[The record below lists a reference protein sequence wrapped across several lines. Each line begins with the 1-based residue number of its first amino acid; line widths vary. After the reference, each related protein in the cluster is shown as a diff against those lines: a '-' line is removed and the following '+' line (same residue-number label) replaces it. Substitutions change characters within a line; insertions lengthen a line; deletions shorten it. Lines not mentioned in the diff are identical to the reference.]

1 LFKDGE
7 VTRVDPAAAR
17 EPLNL
22 ETAIVLFGRAAG
34 KFTVPEPP
42 TPPSQQEEPENGMA
56 VFIVGLEPKRGYHVE
71 IDAEEM
77 TEEFADP
84 GGIVYLPSVPAG
96 GVRLGPAPP
105 VS

>member
-1 LFKDGE
+1 MSLF
-7 VTRVDPAAAR
+7 AR
-17 EPLNL
+17 AEK
-22 ETAIVLFGRAAG
+22 
-34 KFTVPEPP
+34 KFTVPKPA
-42 TPPSQQEEPENGMA
+42 PSPEPEDGVA
-56 VFIVGLEPKRGYHVE
+56 VFIVGLEPKRAYHVE

-84 GGIVYLPSVPAG
+84 GGIVYLPSVPPG